1 MSVPYQW
8 GRAMVMVGSRRP
20 ARPPLSAC
28 NWRRSVDPDPD
39 FATSKSGE
47 VVFLLDTPL
56 KAGAS
61 REFTLT
67 FGTPTTNPTKA
78 LVIASDGTDE
88 GHDARIVKSA
98 AQTFKYQKTAGAFSS
113 LEDPSGADW
122 IDHHHED
129 HPSSSGEWRG
139 VPNFEVASMLLPPGH
154 DLERLRPAPVRAG
167 APELARRR
175 DQRRRRYLQEGQL
188 ERALRHLPGRATF
201 TMEEAA
207 DTYWMMYASGGP
219 AGKNMADAAKQYMYD
234 SAGTKTF
241 MTKAFDVK
249 AGEQKEQHYIVV
261 DPDTKQS
268 MFFIHHDG
276 NAMVHYQRQSTMT
289 VMGFGR
295 QPNPHVHGH
304 LDGRPHV
311 SIGIVQN
318 GLDFAEQQ
326 TRAKGLIEQHR
337 RSVDV
342 TLVE

>member
-1 MSVPYQW
+1 MHAI
-8 GRAMVMVGSRRP
+8 GG
-20 ARPPLSAC
+20 
-28 NWRRSVDPDPD
+28 SVDPDPD

-67 FGTPTTNPTKA
+67 FGPTPTTNPTKA

-98 AQTFKYQKTAGAFSS
+98 AQTFKYQKSAGAFSS

-139 VPNFEVASMLLPPGH
+139 VPNFEVGVPCCYHPDMTSNVYVPLPSG
-154 DLERLRPAPVRAG
+154 PVRQSWRG
-167 APELARRR
+167 LVINDGGELSKKGNWSARF
-175 DQRRRRYLQEGQL
+175 DIY
-188 ERALRHLPGRATF
+188 PDRATF

-207 DTYWMMYASGGP
+207 DTYWMMYESGGP

-249 AGEQKEQHYIVV
+249 AGEQKEQYYIVV

-304 LDGRPHV
+304 LDGRHTF

-326 TRAKGLIEQHR
+326 TRAKGLIHPA
-337 RSVDV
+337 SVDV
-342 TLVE
+342 KLTTDM